1 LINQDL
7 GSEKATH
14 LIFNYQYEVND
25 RIFRIETYRKWYNN
39 LVKYASDS
47 NPDPSSYNNQGKG
60 FAEGI
65 DIFWRDSRSVKN
77 LDYWLSYS
85 YIHTR
90 RNYKTFSRSLVPSF
104 ISPHTFSAVMKYYIS
119 KVSTY
124 AGITYMHASP
134 KTWYNPAFSMGGD
147 HTRAFNDLSLNLTC
161 IRPFL
166 GTYCAF
172 LININ
177 NIFGFENVYGYNY
190 SVQPDDQGNY
200 TRFPIKPQSKR
211 FFVIGAYLIL

>member
-1 LINQDL
+1 
-7 GSEKATH
+7 
-14 LIFNYQYEVND
+14 
-25 RIFRIETYRKWYNN
+25 
-39 LVKYASDS
+39 
-47 NPDPSSYNNQGKG
+47 
-60 FAEGI
+60 
-65 DIFWRDSRSVKN
+65 
-77 LDYWLSYS
+77 
-85 YIHTR
+85 
-90 RNYKTFSRSLVPSF
+90 
-104 ISPHTFSAVMKYYIS
+104 
-119 KVSTY
+119 
-124 AGITYMHASP
+124 MHASP